1 LGWCGFKI
9 PGKGWSRQRWLRDGN
24 EADQF
29 FFQAESMI
37 KGFKFHFVRGSMVSG
52 DGVMKQKSE
61 YFYVF
66 A

>member
-37 KGFKFHFVRGSMVSG
+37 KGFKFHFVRASMSLG
-52 DGVMKQKSE
+52 MD
-61 YFYVF
+61 
-66 A
+66 